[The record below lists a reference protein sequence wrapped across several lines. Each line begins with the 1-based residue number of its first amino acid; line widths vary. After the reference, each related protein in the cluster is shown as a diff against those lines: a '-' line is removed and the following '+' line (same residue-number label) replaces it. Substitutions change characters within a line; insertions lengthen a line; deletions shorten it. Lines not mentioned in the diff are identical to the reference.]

1 MLHHVSVG
9 VSDVARAA
17 KFYDAVLGT
26 LGFKRVADYAPH
38 AVGYGVDRPEFWIQP
53 PHDGKAMSAG
63 NGTHLGFVARS
74 KAQVLKFHEVALKQ
88 GGSNNGEPGPRPDY
102 GPDYY
107 GAFIY
112 DLDGN
117 KIEAALLNTP
127 AAKTK
132 TARKAAK
139 KSVKAV
145 KRPAKKAAPVKKK
158 AKKARR

>member
-9 VSDVARAA
+9 VRDFARAA
-17 KFYDAVLGT
+17 KFYDAVLAT
-26 LGFKRVADYAPH
+26 LGFTRAADYSPH
-38 AVGYGVDRPEFWIQP
+38 AIGYGERGGAPIFWIGA
-53 PHDGKAMSAG
+53 PHDGKPMSAG
-63 NGTHLGFVARS
+63 NGTHLGFTARS
-74 KAQVLKFHEVALKQ
+74 KAQVLKFHEVALKM

-117 KIEAALLNTP
+117 KIEATLNP
-127 AAKTK
+127 QPLPPKAKKAVKTK
-132 TARKAAK
+132 TA
-139 KSVKAV
+139 
-145 KRPAKKAAPVKKK
+145 KRPAKKIAKKTAKKK